1 MAPWPEAGLRAGG
14 VLLRTW
20 RPEDVPAR
28 LVLDSDPEVF
38 RWSPLARVPDLAW
51 VTERIEQAVQEAAD
65 GCPTSFAVASVEDP
79 RQVLGSVDWRNR
91 YPTPPFSMVDVG
103 YGVAAA
109 ARGRGVASTA
119 LRLITEW
126 LLSPDG
132 GDVHRVQLDHAV
144 GNVASC
150 RTALRV
156 GFALEGRR
164 PGYLPLRETES
175 SPVVRHAVCLHG
187 RVRPD

>member
-1 MAPWPEAGLRAGG
+1 MAPWPEDGVQADG

-20 RPEDVPAR
+20 RPEDVPGR

-38 RWSPLARVPDLAW
+38 RWSPLTRVPDLAW
-51 VTERIEQAVQEAAD
+51 VSERIEQAVQEAAA
-65 GCPTSFAVASVEDP
+65 GCPTSFAVVAADEP
-79 RQVLGSVDWRNR
+79 TRVLGSVDWRNR
-91 YPTPPFSMVDVG
+91 YPSPPFSMVDIG

-109 ARGRGVASTA
+109 ARRRGVATTA
-119 LRLITEW
+119 VRLITEW

-144 GNVASC
+144 ENVASC
-150 RTALRV
+150 RTALRA
-156 GFALEGRR
+156 GFAVEGRR

-187 RVRPD
+187 RLRTG

>member
-1 MAPWPEAGLRAGG
+1 MAPWPEAGVRAGG
-14 VLLRTW
+14 LLLRTW
-20 RPEDVPAR
+20 RPEDVEGR

-51 VTERIEQAVQEAAD
+51 VTERIEQAGHDAAA
-65 GCPTSFAVASVEDP
+65 GCPTSFAVVPAGEPD
-79 RQVLGSVDWRNR
+79 RVLGSVDWRNR
-91 YPTPPFSMVDVG
+91 YPTPPFSLVDIG

-109 ARGRGVASTA
+109 ARGRGVGSAA
-119 LRLITEW
+119 VRLLTEW
-126 LLSPDG
+126 LMAPDG

-156 GFALEGRR
+156 GFAIEGRR

-175 SPVVRHAVCLHG
+175 SPVVRHTVCLHG

>member
-1 MAPWPEAGLRAGG
+1 MAPWPTAGLRSGG

-20 RPEDVPAR
+20 RPEDVDAR

-51 VTERIEQAVQEAAD
+51 VTERIEQAVLEAAG
-65 GCPTSFAVASVEDP
+65 GCPTSFAVAAADDP
-79 RQVLGSVDWRNR
+79 SRVLGSVDWRNR
-91 YPTPPFSMVDVG
+91 YPTPPFSVLDVG

-109 ARGRGVASTA
+109 ARGRGVGSTA
-119 LRLITEW
+119 LRLLTDW
-126 LLSPDG
+126 LMSPDG

-144 GNVASC
+144 DNVASC

-156 GFALEGRR
+156 GFAVEGRR
-164 PGYLPLRETES
+164 PGYLPLRETMLA
-175 SPVVRHAVCLHG
+175 PVVRHAVCLHG
-187 RVRPD
+187 RVRAD

>member
-1 MAPWPEAGLRAGG
+1 MAPWPEAGVRADG

-20 RPEDVPAR
+20 QPADVEGR

-51 VTERIEQAVQEAAD
+51 VTERIEQAVRDAAD
-65 GCPTSFAVASVEDP
+65 GCPTSFAVVAADDP
-79 RQVLGSVDWRNR
+79 ARVLGSVDWRNR
-91 YPTPPFSMVDVG
+91 YPTPPFSLVDIG

-109 ARGRGVASTA
+109 ARGRGVGSTA
-119 LRLITEW
+119 VRLLTEW
-126 LLSPDG
+126 LMAPDG

-156 GFALEGRR
+156 GLAVEGRR
-164 PGYLPLRETES
+164 PGYLPLRETGS
-175 SPVVRHAVCLHG
+175 SPVVRHTVCLHG